1 MTNGLAIHAVKDDGS
16 PASRESMMT
25 YAFIINQNPAVRLY
39 QDTMNPEYIID
50 MKDFYENVIS
60 HHKREYGYI
69 WGIDA
74 YTLEDTPLG
83 VTLNQRATGM
93 IGNKINLTFIPSDGV
108 KIVWTKIGNFEITE
122 PFIVHFNDPGRFN
135 AIKFDYNEK
144 SIFFETIEND
154 GTVTFSSP
162 INNVLVDGQN
172 YFDFDENTLS
182 TLEGKHNYKVTL
194 VD

>member
-1 MTNGLAIHAVKDDGS
+1 MD
-16 PASRESMMT
+16 
-25 YAFIINQNPAVRLY
+25 QN
-39 QDTMNPEYIID
+39 
-50 MKDFYENVIS
+50 
-60 HHKREYGYI
+60 
-69 WGIDA
+69 W
-74 YTLEDTPLG
+74 
-83 VTLNQRATGM
+83 
-93 IGNKINLTFIPSDGV
+93 
-108 KIVWTKIGNFEITE
+108 NFEIAE

-182 TLEGKHNYKVTL
+182 TLEGRHNYKVTL